1 MLRSP
6 VGSVGGC
13 GRTRKGQGP
22 TEPGVWPIRGPYGVA
37 KGARTWLLHCG
48 GVGPSGDW
56 RTWIPKSSRQSHN
69 VLAAR
74 LPLFSVGRVVIND
87 FATRALS
94 PPTQCA
100 RSRVAPTGVAD
111 LGMGAA
117 PVSTSGPDE
126 QSGADGAGSGN
137 LTRPRR
143 GG

>member
-6 VGSVGGC
+6 VGSVGGY
-13 GRTRKGQGP
+13 GPTRKGHGP
-22 TEPGVWPIRGPYGVA
+22 TELGVLADQRSLRRGRGGPYSYVA
-37 KGARTWLLHCG
+37 LG

-56 RTWIPKSSRQSHN
+56 HTWIPKSSCQSHN
-69 VLAAR
+69 VRAVR

-143 GG
+143 DG